1 MRILHLFVIS
11 FFLIAPAAAG
21 NWGGSIATRSAYTDF
36 NIWYDDRDDAGS
48 AGLQATFQ
56 DIALTGTYS
65 FGRNAIAVQI
75 AESSD
80 PDFDNFWGGSGNWD
94 ANGDPC
100 TPATCP
106 RSAERS
112 EFNLTYTRQYQN
124 GWSAYAG
131 FYSGSVIWK
140 EVQGKAGRGGA
151 GINQNDSPTICGT
164 DANPVETT
172 TNFENQNFGLFLGG
186 AHSRAFTDRL
196 YGTARLA
203 LVLDGEADV
212 SENFRC
218 ADGAAPYI
226 GDTGT
231 LFEGNATSFGLSLYY
246 SLNQNSGINFA
257 LDRKSFSYDD
267 GTDYWS
273 GGKAR
278 TEESLEVMSL
288 GYVFN
293 F

>member
-11 FFLIAPAAAG
+11 FFLIAPGTAG

-36 NIWYDDRDDAGS
+36 HIYYDDRDDGSS

-65 FGRNAIAVQI
+65 FGRNAISVQI

-80 PDFDNFWGGSGNWD
+80 PDFDNFWGGSGNWA
-94 ANGDPC
+94 ANGDAC

-106 RSAERS
+106 QSAERS

-131 FYSGSVIWK
+131 FYSGSVSWK
-140 EVQGKAGRGGA
+140 EVQGRAYRGASG
-151 GINQNDSPTICGT
+151 NNPEVPNICGT
-164 DANPVETT
+164 NQNSVETT

-186 AHSRAFTDRL
+186 AYSKAFTDRL
-196 YGTARLA
+196 YGIARLA
-203 LVLDGEADV
+203 LILDGEADV

-218 ADGAAPYI
+218 AGGVASNI

-231 LFEGNATSFGLSLYY
+231 LFEGEATSIGLSLYY

-257 LDRKSFSYDD
+257 FDSKDFSYDD

-278 TEESLEVMSL
+278 TEEYLDVMSL